1 MIVETFNQLDYNSV
15 KDRIVTRVVNAKAE
29 SHLLMDRPCSYVK
42 DLAVLYDIE
51 MFHTNGTRATM
62 QVNNTLFS
70 QWDVTM
76 EDLHKNAL
84 DVTAQRNPYV
94 LSNMDDELWG
104 SPVNFLDGADYVNA
118 GMLLVASNEQKHYGA
133 NIIADKNMLEKISQ
147 VINDD
152 MYILPSSVHELLI
165 LPKENAKDLGMTPK
179 ALGEMVREVNRT
191 QVEPKE
197 RLANHVYEYNRDTKE
212 LAIVNS
218 SREKAMER

>member
-1 MIVETFNQLDYNSV
+1 MQLFDVLNLQLFKPLSGRYQ
-15 KDRIVTRVVNAKAE
+15 RMFAE
-29 SHLLMDRPCSYVK
+29 LLMLIWDHCRTSTDYGMGK
-42 DLAVLYDIE
+42 SEMIRLA
-51 MFHTNGTRATM
+51 
-62 QVNNTLFS
+62 
-70 QWDVTM
+70 
-76 EDLHKNAL
+76 ED
-84 DVTAQRNPYV
+84 
-94 LSNMDDELWG
+94 
-104 SPVNFLDGADYVNA
+104 FLDGADYVNA

-133 NIIADKNMLEKISQ
+133 NIIADKNMMEKISQ

-212 LAIVNS
+212 LAIVNA
-218 SREKAMER
+218 SREKVMER

>member
-1 MIVETFNQLDYNSV
+1 MIVETLNKLEYNDV

-29 SHLLMDRPCSYVK
+29 SHLLKDRPCTYVK

-51 MFHTNGTRATM
+51 MFHTNGTRASM
-62 QVNNTLFS
+62 QVNNELFKHWNVS
-70 QWDVTM
+70 V
-76 EDLHKNAL
+76 EEIHRNAL
-84 DVTAQRNPYV
+84 EVTAKRNPYS

-104 SPVNFLDGADYVNA
+104 TPVNFLDGADYVNA
-118 GMLLVASNEQKHYGA
+118 GMLLVATNDKKFYGA
-133 NIIADKNMLEKISQ
+133 NVMADMDVLEKISQ

-152 MYILPSSVHELLI
+152 MYILPSSVHEVLI

-197 RLANHVYEYNRDTKE
+197 RLANHVYEYNRDTKD
-212 LAIVNS
+212 LTIVNS
-218 SREKAMER
+218 SREKVMER